1 MEPTVQNFMK
11 NFAGVTGPSVNT
23 NASNSS
29 ANPQIQS
36 NSSQGISTPFGM
48 TNIWA
53 PLTSN
58 TAQAS
63 GSTNESISS
72 IVDDLLDLSFDE
84 SSLPEVPAALA
95 PKEASVSA
103 IQSLAVGSPVP
114 ISNLFQNDASNDT
127 SRVVQ
132 SEMMN
137 ASKGITS
144 IPNGNTNIVCALKD
158 NMQISSDMGAAKD
171 MACAPKASSNIPPHL
186 KDALKDIMNVHRDI
200 QAQNQAAECPAQK
213 SPSQSMQETRS
224 KPVPNQQQSSFQ
236 KVPSQNVQ
244 EIRGKQVP
252 NQQPSNHQV
261 PSQNSAQEKKQQTA
275 IGTKRK
281 STTEEQSSPAKSLPK
296 SVMANEFD
304 LDRKLKCEL
313 EEKKFTAKYQEFQ
326 KIRQALPIFQ
336 KKDAIIDLIEKNQ
349 FVVISGP
356 TGCGKT
362 TQVSQYILDTEI
374 VKGRGSSCRIVCTQ
388 PRRISAVSVAHR
400 IADERCDTVG
410 EEDSSVGY
418 QVRLKKKTP
427 RVYGSILLCTPG
439 ILLQNMHN
447 DPELQGISH
456 LLMDEIHERD
466 VTSDF
471 FMAVMKELTVKRNI
485 KVVLMSATMDSN
497 LFSNYFNKCPML
509 DIPGA
514 MFPVKV
520 HFLEDILTMI
530 KPNSTVVQSSKPM
543 GRRGPSLGRSNNNFQ
558 QKKTEYAIMMKQYI
572 ERLNRSKEYPNNVV
586 QQLTDFKVEFLNV
599 ENVFALIKYICF
611 EKNQPGAILVFLP
624 GWDNI
629 TSLYNMMDECGQFP
643 EDKFLIIPLH
653 SSTSIQHQQMAFQ
666 TPQPGVRKIVIATN
680 IAETSITIN
689 DIVFV
694 IDCGLSKLKR
704 FDARKKITTLDT
716 EFISKSSLLQRRGRA
731 GRLQEGE
738 CYHFITRVRD
748 QRLKLEPDPEI
759 RRSRIEDIII
769 KCKLLPLGKTQ
780 DFLEKLLN
788 PPPADNTKV
797 SIDTLVEAQVLDAN
811 ENLTALGKL
820 VAFLP
825 VDHFLAKMIILGVF
839 FRCLDPILSIASSLS
854 LKDPFVLQIKKR
866 KELEAKKLE
875 LDQERYS
882 DHILIGEV
890 MRQWDEA
897 VADNRSREFCDEN
910 YVSEATFEFLSAIK
924 QQLADCLHEMK
935 FIPSGNFLN
944 YTDANLNVNSQNIAV
959 LRAVVCAAL
968 YPNVANVKSEMIMFN
983 NQQVPAL
990 ETFEDKQVYLGNRSV
1005 NAKVQYFPS
1014 KFLVYFAK
1022 QSSASKVFIHDS
1034 TMVSLPSLVLFSNR
1048 VESSFPPYVVIKNI
1062 PYDMSRN
1069 RDILTLRERYIK
1081 AFNDFTENPRL
1092 IPADAEEEHN
1102 IVVSQIVKLLTK
1114 EEEKMN

>member
-29 ANPQIQS
+29 ANSQIQS

-200 QAQNQAAECPAQK
+200 QAQNLAAECPAQK
-213 SPSQSMQETRS
+213 IPSQSMQETRS

-236 KVPSQNVQ
+236 KVTSQNVQ

-731 GRLQEGE
+731 GRW
-738 CYHFITRVRD
+738 VSN
-748 QRLKLEPDPEI
+748 RLILFVEF
-759 RRSRIEDIII
+759 
-769 KCKLLPLGKTQ
+769 Q
-780 DFLEKLLN
+780 
-788 PPPADNTKV
+788 
-797 SIDTLVEAQVLDAN
+797 TLVEAQVLDAN

-968 YPNVANVKSEMIMFN
+968 YPNVANVK
-983 NQQVPAL
+983 
-990 ETFEDKQVYLGNRSV
+990 
-1005 NAKVQYFPS
+1005 
-1014 KFLVYFAK
+1014 
-1022 QSSASKVFIHDS
+1022 
-1034 TMVSLPSLVLFSNR
+1034 
-1048 VESSFPPYVVIKNI
+1048 
-1062 PYDMSRN
+1062 
-1069 RDILTLRERYIK
+1069 
-1081 AFNDFTENPRL
+1081 
-1092 IPADAEEEHN
+1092 
-1102 IVVSQIVKLLTK
+1102 QIVKLLTK